1 MHLAEKVVLV
11 TGAGRR
17 VGKAIA
23 LELGGA
29 GARIV
34 VHYHES
40 AAPATATVDELRAL
54 GCEALPIRADLSQ
67 VREIES
73 LVAEVA
79 NHVGRLDV
87 LVNSAAVFFPTRF
100 GATRESE
107 WDDLLDTNLKGP
119 FFLCQ
124 LAAALMMAAGGGA
137 IVNIADVSAEI
148 PWTRYLPYC
157 ISKAG
162 VVAMTKG
169 LARTLAPRVRVNAVA
184 PGPVLLPE
192 HFTSG
197 QRERAIRSTLL
208 GREGTPEDVAR
219 AVRYLIEASYVTGV
233 ILPVDGGRHL
243 ATGEPP
249 SPGQ

>member
-11 TGAGRR
+11 TGAARR

-23 LELGGA
+23 LELGRA

-40 AAPATATVDELRAL
+40 ADLAEATADEIRAL
-54 GCEALPIRADLSQ
+54 GTEALPIRADLSQ

-79 NHVGRLDV
+79 NQVGRLDV
-87 LVNSAAVFFPTRF
+87 LVNSAALFFPTRF

-107 WDDLLDTNLKGP
+107 WDDLLNTNLKGP

-124 LAAALMMAAGGGA
+124 LAAALMTAAGGGV

-148 PWTRYLPYC
+148 PWTRYLPYS

-162 VVAMTKG
+162 IVAMTKG
-169 LARTLAPRVRVNAVA
+169 LARTLAPQVRVNAVA

-192 HFTSG
+192 HFTPG
-197 QRERAIRSTLL
+197 QRERAVRSTLL

-219 AVRYLIEASYVTGV
+219 AVRYLIEAGYVTGV
-233 ILPVDGGRHL
+233 VLPVDGGRHL
-243 ATGEPP
+243 AGGEVPT
-249 SPGQ
+249 